1 MALMSTYCKC
11 ILKPNNNH
19 VAGTDSSLILTI
31 PTNSGATQ
39 RVSLPAGASS
49 SVSVKQQKTIAG
61 NAIRMKIKT
70 VISILMI
77 CSLWSCKLD
86 NGSTAIQENEE
97 EAVRNMKPPG
107 KYCTDF
113 ENEECK
119 RQMDSAKIDVRNGK
133 LLYEDNSGGWAII
146 RYDDE
151 MEEILNAYGIE
162 YMETGPNCTLEQ
174 ECYGYYMDSIISQ
187 RFGKEFIQQI
197 EQRADSLFLSRWRTK
212 VYESWEIDTPPI
224 YNEGDTETYIEQSIK
239 FPEKWDTLLMEFE
252 RQFITLNVFVN
263 NQGELTR
270 WEFHEFYNLK
280 ESNEKFLPKIQSQ
293 VNQIMAGMVA
303 WKPGKLMDRDVN
315 STIWLD
321 IDLDK
326 ER

>member
-1 MALMSTYCKC
+1 
-11 ILKPNNNH
+11 
-19 VAGTDSSLILTI
+19 
-31 PTNSGATQ
+31 
-39 RVSLPAGASS
+39 
-49 SVSVKQQKTIAG
+49 
-61 NAIRMKIKT
+61 MKIKT

-86 NGSTAIQENEE
+86 NGSTAIQENEA
-97 EAVRNMKPPG
+97 EAVRSTKPPG

-133 LLYEDNSGGWAII
+133 LLYEDNSGGWTII

-212 VYESWEIDTPPI
+212 IYESWEIDTPPI

-239 FPEKWDTLLMEFE
+239 FPEKWDTVPMEFE